1 MCRGHHDWGG
11 SSHCCGGGG
20 HSQHDC
26 GCGCHQRHG
35 GGGAS
40 HCCCG
45 GGGHSQHDCG
55 CGHPFGFRRWFP
67 TKEDEAAALEQ
78 YLKDLEA
85 EAKGVRERLT
95 ELREG

>member
-1 MCRGHHDWGG
+1 LGY
-11 SSHCCGGGG
+11 
-20 HSQHDC
+20 
-26 GCGCHQRHG
+26 GCGCHQGHG
-35 GGGAS
+35 SGGAS

-45 GGGHSQHDCG
+45 GGGHPQHGCGCEGQRHHGGGEASHGCG
-55 CGHPFGFRRWFP
+55 CGHPFGFRRLFP

-95 ELREG
+95 ELREA